1 MSGLRRTQCWRR
13 GGAVERADV
22 DETVK
27 GVGVQEGGVAADGQR
42 CFGETVQRDALVP
55 LILNLAETHVWIE
68 QQSGLRRNA
77 AISPVHH
84 LDIANVNASP
94 HSAHSGAL
102 VLRLE

>member
-1 MSGLRRTQCWRR
+1 
-13 GGAVERADV
+13 
-22 DETVK
+22 
-27 GVGVQEGGVAADGQR
+27 
-42 CFGETVQRDALVP
+42 
-55 LILNLAETHVWIE
+55 LNLAETHVWIE